1 MKLQFTGIGAAYY
14 PVLGSNCAFF
24 EHEDH
29 LFLIDSGE
37 STFKTMFARDEIFRY
52 ENITVLLTHLHA
64 DHIGSLGSFL
74 SFCKNVLHKKARL
87 AALEDTVVNILALS
101 GVKPDLYDFTTD
113 VAQCNMNGLTI
124 IPQIQSHANDMICCG
139 FVFETEHEKIYYSG
153 DTCII
158 PENIL
163 EEFLAGTIQT
173 MYQECTFI
181 DTEST
186 SHCSLKKLKEWIPE
200 SERGRVF
207 CMHLGDDIS
216 KEILEAGFKIP
227 EVV

>member
-24 EHEDH
+24 EHEDQ
-29 LFLIDSGE
+29 LFLIDCGE

-52 ENITVLLTHLHA
+52 EKITVLLTHLHA

-74 SFCKNVLHKKARL
+74 SFCKNVLHKKAL
-87 AALEDTVVNILALS
+87 LVALEDTVVNILSQS
-101 GVKPDLYDFTTD
+101 GVKPDLYHFTTD
-113 VAQCNMNGLTI
+113 ISQCNMKGLTI
-124 IPQIQSHANDMICCG
+124 KPQIQSHANDMICCG
-139 FVFETEHEKIYYSG
+139 FVFETEQETTYFSG

-163 EEFLAGTIQT
+163 TSFLAGDIQT
-173 MYQECTFI
+173 MYQECTFL

-186 SHCSLKKLKEWIPE
+186 SHCSLKNLKEWIPE
-200 SERGRVF
+200 SERGRVY
-207 CMHLGDDIS
+207 CMHLGSDIH
-216 KEILEAGFKIP
+216 KEILDAGFKIP